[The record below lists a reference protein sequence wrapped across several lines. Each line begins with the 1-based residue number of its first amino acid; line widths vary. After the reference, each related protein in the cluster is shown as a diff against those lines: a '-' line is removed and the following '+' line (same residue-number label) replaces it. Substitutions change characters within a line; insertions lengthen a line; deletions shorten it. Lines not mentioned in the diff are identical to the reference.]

1 MRDAVYQELAK
12 RCGGLVARM
21 ENLTISHYAS
31 WMQELKRAAPDAGF
45 GGRTSPSVAPFQWE
59 ASTSLS
65 DVDFDALLS
74 IYLQCYKHHI
84 RKNAHRHKDSG
95 AVARYVQRLRAG
107 ESILSI
113 ARSVQFPPYMLMRYI
128 VKHGDIWRGRN
139 GQDGAERG
147 APSQRRKREG
157 NGRILGQAGHN
168 VDELCIRAALQL
180 AAEADAYFSPTVDTV
195 RLNVGFEY
203 EILLQH
209 RLASLGV
216 AFQNED
222 EMRDEGR
229 SKTPDI
235 RLIVPIAVS
244 GPALSE
250 SQVAGGPRSEDD
262 ALLNT
267 KKKRYPRRQRV
278 INWIDSKAMFGDPHT
293 HEKENMAQ
301 LQGYVHRYGPGM
313 VIYWFD
319 FVDRLNVD
327 PDILLCKDFP
337 SDFVS
342 AASCEAQV
350 AAE

>member
-45 GGRTSPSVAPFQWE
+45 GGRTPPSVAPFQWE

-157 NGRILGQAGHN
+157 HGRILGQAGHN

-267 KKKRYPRRQRV
+267 KKKRDPRRQRV
-278 INWIDSKAMFGDPHT
+278 INWIYS
-293 HEKENMAQ
+293 
-301 LQGYVHRYGPGM
+301 
-313 VIYWFD
+313 
-319 FVDRLNVD
+319 
-327 PDILLCKDFP
+327 
-337 SDFVS
+337 
-342 AASCEAQV
+342 
-350 AAE
+350 